1 MPDGTTL
8 VGVIYNAG
16 KHDLLFYEDGIWGFV
31 GSPRDI
37 YVTAQPYGIDVTHGT
52 NNSEIPA
59 LGPFRRPEARRLAQL
74 LQEPRDVAMHR
85 QLEAYNDATKR
96 DERSRIRPGVWH
108 KDQIK
113 EIMLS
118 KPSFAR
124 PLYIYIHRLSDHW
137 YTAPLDNN
145 DGEYVEK
152 LIKACY
158 PDRFRSINRQEEEV
172 VRKQL
177 LTK

>member
-59 LGPFRRPEARRLAQL
+59 LGPF
-74 LQEPRDVAMHR
+74 
-85 QLEAYNDATKR
+85 EAYNDATKR

-158 PDRFRSINRQEEEV
+158 PDRFRYINRQEEEV